1 MMQKSWCM
9 DDIAKNDLIVVFD
22 LDDTLYAEYDYQ
34 TSGIKAVAR
43 EILMLYGRDIED
55 EMLRWR
61 HQGEK
66 DVFGR
71 ACKCLLLPERIKES
85 LLWVYRLHT
94 PQITCDSDVVRAL
107 RYLQKAVKKLVI
119 LTDGRSVSQ
128 RKKMYAL
135 GLNDVSVYI
144 SEEYESEKP
153 EKKRFD
159 LIMREH
165 PAKKYC
171 YIGDNPAKDFIAP
184 NNLGWLTVG
193 MRGAAKNI
201 HSQNMQGLSEFA
213 MPNFWIDS
221 LFELFDLLNN
231 KK

>member
-1 MMQKSWCM
+1 MAN
-9 DDIAKNDLIVVFD
+9 IEKNDFVVVFD

-34 TSGIKAVAR
+34 TSGIKAVAK
-43 EILMLYGRDIED
+43 EILMLYGQDIED

-71 ACKCLLLPERIKES
+71 ACKCLRLPESIKES
-85 LLWVYRLHT
+85 FLWVYRLHT
-94 PQITCDSDVVRAL
+94 PQIIFDSDVAYTL
-107 RYLQKAVKKLVI
+107 KKLKKTVRELLV

-128 RKKMYAL
+128 RKKMHAL
-135 GLNDVSVYI
+135 GLEDISVYI
-144 SEEYESEKP
+144 SEEYDSEKP

-159 LIMREH
+159 LIMHEH
-165 PAKKYC
+165 PAAQYC

-193 MRGAAKNI
+193 IRCTLKNI
-201 HSQNMQGLSEFA
+201 HSQNMQGLSEAA

-221 LFELFDLLNN
+221 LFELFDLLSNN
-231 KK
+231 K